1 MRIVHLSTEDVSGG
15 AARAAY
21 RLHRGLQRL
30 GHESFMMV
38 RNRRSD
44 DPTVLPYTPDAALPA
59 RVGRRL
65 RLERLSWAFTR
76 YQGSRPAGC
85 EIFSDARSECR
96 DDLVRQIPA
105 CDVINLHWIARYLD
119 YETFFPVVSRHT
131 PVVWRLADMNPM
143 TGGCHVDEGCGRYK
157 TGCGSCPQLGSSDS
171 NDLSNRIWSHKER
184 VFRAVGSAKLHLVA
198 LNRWMAGEVR
208 HHPFLRRFPVTI
220 IPNGVDTT
228 FFKPADRNAARDAL
242 QLPRDTTVL
251 LFVAVRPEI
260 RYKGFPLLA
269 KAFAALG
276 QTENLVVV
284 SAGIGKPQLD
294 PQIRHVHL
302 GYIGDDELLRHTY
315 NAADLYLIPS
325 LHDNSPNTVLEAMA
339 CGVPAIGFS
348 VAGIPDMIRDGVSGL
363 LVAQAD
369 VEGLSAAILDLV
381 QNETRRKQM
390 AENCRRIAV

>member
-1 MRIVHLSTEDVSGG
+1 
-15 AARAAY
+15 
-21 RLHRGLQRL
+21 
-30 GHESFMMV
+30 
-38 RNRRSD
+38 
-44 DPTVLPYTPDAALPA
+44 
-59 RVGRRL
+59 
-65 RLERLSWAFTR
+65 
-76 YQGSRPAGC
+76 
-85 EIFSDARSECR
+85 
-96 DDLVRQIPA
+96 
-105 CDVINLHWIARYLD
+105 
-119 YETFFPVVSRHT
+119 
-131 PVVWRLADMNPM
+131 
-143 TGGCHVDEGCGRYK
+143 
-157 TGCGSCPQLGSSDS
+157 
-171 NDLSNRIWSHKER
+171 
-184 VFRAVGSAKLHLVA
+184 
-198 LNRWMAGEVR
+198 MAGEVR

-242 QLPRDTTVL
+242 QLPRDATVL

-390 AENCRRIAV
+390 AENCRRIAVEEYSIELQARRYSELYNSLLN